1 MSLPPDSLPP
11 DGKQGEPP
19 MLKHDDIWRAIDA
32 LASSRGFS
40 PSGLARRAG
49 LDATSFNPSKRV
61 ALNGKPRWPSTESLS
76 KALAAADC
84 SLAEFLGLMGED
96 GPSRHIPLLPLGKA
110 AQDGVFNDHGAPLQG
125 GWDEIELPGVVSDL
139 RDPDLYA
146 LKVTDDE
153 MQPTYRKG
161 DVMIVSPAARVQR
174 GDRIVARF
182 RDGGLTVREL
192 VSVTPDSVELATLD
206 AAHATK
212 RLDASEVLW
221 MTRILWVSQ

>member
-1 MSLPPDSLPP
+1 MGNSHGTTHGNLA
-11 DGKQGEPP
+11 

-96 GPSRHIPLLPLGKA
+96 GPSRHIPLLTLNKA
-110 AQDGVFNDHGAPLQG
+110 TNEDAFDDHGAPLRDN
-125 GWDEIELPGVVSDL
+125 WDEIELPGVVAEI
-139 RDPDLYA
+139 RDPGLYA
-146 LKVTDDE
+146 LKVTGED
-153 MQPTYRKG
+153 MQPTYRKD

-174 GDRIVARF
+174 GDRIIARL
-182 RDGGLTVREL
+182 RDGDVTVREL
-192 VSVTPDSVELATLD
+192 VGRTSDHVEWSTLD
-206 AAHATK
+206 ATHATT
-212 RLDASEVLW
+212 RLDVSEVLW
-221 MTRILWVSQ
+221 MARILWVSQ